1 MMRPHFG
8 AAVFFYLIG
17 ISYQIKNYARIGQMN
32 MSACSCGGCREKEQ
46 GPQEQVLFCAIR
58 R

>member
-8 AAVFFYLIG
+8 AAVFFF
-17 ISYQIKNYARIGQMN
+17 YARIGQMN
-32 MSACSCGGCREKEQ
+32 MSACSCGGCREREQ

>member
-32 MSACSCGGCREKEQ
+32 MSACSCGGCRGKEQ
-46 GPQEQVLFCAIR
+46 DQKKVLFCAIR

>member
-8 AAVFFYLIG
+8 AAVF
-17 ISYQIKNYARIGQMN
+17 YARIGQMN
-32 MSACSCGGCREKEQ
+32 MCACSCGGCRGKEQ
-46 GPQEQVLFCAIR
+46 DQKKVLFCAIR